1 VDAFVDV
8 AVVLVN
14 GQNVALFDHNPLAP
28 LSVIGGNLAASYFL
42 DNTDGHLPIE
52 YDGVSARLKIIAPVV
67 AGTNHIKIGI
77 GDTGDHILD
86 SGIFL
91 ANFTAGTLPGGG
103 GVLIDQSG
111 TKGSDGDD
119 LIDLSGRSTDCVAEG
134 LRGDDIILGGS
145 GNDTLIGGYGKDLLR
160 GNGGSDVF
168 DYRAA
173 EDWADQDRDTIDD
186 FGGNTAALSNAA
198 SLETLNGD
206 VLLVNWSLLAGQP
219 DFVGTGFSAPTAGH
233 YSTLTAAWLSSHAD
247 GSADAAHAQ
256 FVYDA
261 ASGLVSFDADGTGSA
276 SAVELTL
283 IGTHPDSLATTALV
297 IAG

>member
-1 VDAFVDV
+1 MDV

-28 LSVIGGNLAASYFL
+28 LSVIGSNLAASYFM

-91 ANFTAGTLPGGG
+91 ANFAAGNLPGGG
-103 GVLIDQSG
+103 GVLIDQDDEI
-111 TKGSDGDD
+111 GSAGDD
-119 LIDLSGRSTDCVAEG
+119 LIDLSSRSTDCFAQG
-134 LRGDDIILGGS
+134 LGGDDILIGGS
-145 GNDTLIGGYGKDLLR
+145 GDDTLVGGYGKDLLR
-160 GNGGSDVF
+160 GNSGSDVF
-168 DYRAA
+168 DYRNA

-186 FGGNTAALSNAA
+186 FSGNTAVLANAA
-198 SLETLNGD
+198 SLGGLDGD
-206 VLLVNWSLLAGQP
+206 VLLVTWSLLAAQP
-219 DFVGTGFSAPTAGH
+219 DFVGTGVSAPATGR
-233 YSTLTAAWLSSHAD
+233 YTTLSAAWLSSHTD
-247 GSADAAHAQ
+247 GTADAAHAQ

-261 ASGLVSFDADGTGSA
+261 ATGLVSFDADGTGSA

-283 IGTHPDSLATTALV
+283 IGNAPSALSLTDIV